1 MRAAAFKY
9 VIISGFILFIGGAFL
24 TGGLL
29 PLDMQMVREDA
40 LRQWY
45 GFAAIRDVGAIL
57 VAVTVIIS
65 GFRSIRAQGAKWRH
79 IVVIVTGIG
88 IALFFLTLNSIAVQQ
103 MGKLLGTY
111 DFSKMIGLIEF
122 RLKQPNLP
130 EEKRPILMRKLAE
143 SRYLQSG
150 ERISVPTENDETK
163 EYDPPE
169 SIRGF
174 KEHVDSSRQ
183 IYNGVRKWSF
193 YWAVI
198 WVAVM
203 LSSILVGVTIS
214 VE

>member
-1 MRAAAFKY
+1 MRAVTFRY
-9 VIISGFILFIGGAFL
+9 VIIGGFILFIGGAFL
-24 TGGLL
+24 TGGLF
-29 PLDMQMVREDA
+29 PLDMQTVREDT

-45 GFAAIRDVGAIL
+45 GFAAIRDVGAVL
-57 VAVTVIIS
+57 VATAVIIS
-65 GFRSIRAQGAKWRH
+65 GFRSIRTQGTKWRH
-79 IVVIVTGIG
+79 IGVIVAGIG
-88 IALFFLTLNSIAVQQ
+88 IALFFLTLNCIAVQQ

-150 ERISVPTENDETK
+150 ERILIPAENDGTK

-193 YWAVI
+193 YWAAI
-198 WVAVM
+198 WVSVM
-203 LSSILVGVTIS
+203 LSSILVGVTAS